1 MINRSKMRGMFLGI
15 AIGDSLGMP
24 AETFSQ
30 SRIDQEYGRITM
42 YYRPDKHKWFDG
54 REAGTTTD
62 DFQLTAAT
70 AEALIESE
78 LDMES
83 QVKWHIKALNE
94 TDSGWGNTTR
104 FSVQNLSKGIHW
116 ANSGLNDKS
125 NGVGNGVAMKISPV
139 AALFAI
145 MVNNKSLKFSDTL
158 KKNFTFFSQLND
170 MTHPTK
176 ISLMSSFS
184 IFSTISYCL
193 NSDSLCID
201 FDELKDLMFINYD
214 LLDKFKVNKS
224 YPESKD
230 DVCERISDLFKN
242 INNYISIDFIKN
254 YGEGSCYCY
263 NSIPFS
269 LGFFLKKPNSIEA
282 LFDVVSAGGDTD
294 SNGAMV
300 GAMLGALNGE
310 EIFPSYLINGLKIK
324 DQVIDI
330 ADRFCEKF
338 VK

>member
-1 MINRSKMRGMFLGI
+1 MINRSKIRGMFLGC

-24 AETFSQ
+24 VETFLKE
-30 SRIDQEYGRITM
+30 RIEKEYGRVTM
-42 YYRPDKHKWFDG
+42 YHRPDKHKWFDG
-54 REAGTTTD
+54 RDAGTTTD
-62 DFQLTAAT
+62 DFQLTAAV

-83 QVKWHIKALNE
+83 QVNWHIKALNE

-139 AALFAI
+139 AALYVSMFES
-145 MVNNKSLKFSDTL
+145 KSLKFDDML

-184 IFSTISYCL
+184 IFSTIAYCL

-201 FDELKDLMFINYD
+201 FDELKELIFINYD
-214 LLDKFKVNKS
+214 LLKKFQVNKS
-224 YPESKD
+224 YPEVQD
-230 DVCERISDLFKN
+230 DVCERIKDLFKN
-242 INNYISIDFIKN
+242 INNYIGINFIEK
-254 YGEGSCYCY
+254 YGGGSCYCY

-282 LFDVVSAGGDTD
+282 LFDVVNAGGDTD
-294 SNGAMV
+294 SNGSMV
-300 GAMLGALNGE
+300 GCMLGALNGE
-310 EIFPSYLINGLKIK
+310 EIFPNYLIDGLKVK
-324 DQVIDI
+324 NQVFDI
-330 ADRFCEKF
+330 ADRFYEKF